1 MRVVLTDEAL
11 RDLDSIL
18 AYTEANHPAAAPAL
32 ERRLRTSLRRIGA
45 WPESAQPVAGRPG
58 LRMVPLVRY
67 PFRIFYRVANNQ
79 VEILHIHHT
88 ARLTP

>member
-11 RDLDSIL
+11 RDLDTIL
-18 AYTEANHPAAAPAL
+18 AYTETNRPTAAAAL
-32 ERRLRTSLRRIGA
+32 EHRLRTSLRRIGA
-45 WPESAQPVAGRPG
+45 WPESAQTVAGRPG

-67 PFRIFYRVANNQ
+67 PFRIFYRVADNQ

-88 ARLTP
+88 ARTTP

>member
-11 RDLDSIL
+11 RDLDTIL
-18 AYTEANHPAAAPAL
+18 ADTETNRPTAAAAL
-32 ERRLRTSLRRIGA
+32 ELRLRSSLRRIGA
-45 WPESAQPVAGRPG
+45 WPDSAQLVAGRPG

-67 PFRIFYRVANNQ
+67 PFRIFYRVADNQ

-88 ARLTP
+88 ARTTP